1 MRLRTA
7 LRTMAHGAG
16 LYWPIRNWLSRSAA
30 RRAYRFWVAAGCPTP
45 PPPKAKQDVLIQ
57 YAREYRLRLFVET
70 GTFHGDTVEAMRE
83 LFARI
88 ISVELDTEL
97 HQQNV
102 DRFRGYRHI
111 ELIRGDSGQV
121 LERILPLIGEPALFW
136 LDGHYSG
143 VGTARGETDTPVL
156 KELGHIL
163 TDSAFCH
170 VVIIDDAR
178 CFGTDPAYP
187 SLPSLVEFVRSRK
200 NRVSITVA
208 NDSIRI
214 LPLLPATL

>member
-1 MRLRTA
+1 
-7 LRTMAHGAG
+7 
-16 LYWPIRNWLSRSAA
+16 
-30 RRAYRFWVAAGCPTP
+30 
-45 PPPKAKQDVLIQ
+45 
-57 YAREYRLRLFVET
+57 LFVET